1 MQTRRSKR
9 CRPAP
14 LILWSSRVANM
25 SEGRDDRAVFLLQ
38 LILVGVTWTN
48 SSNGFCNSRLSRFR
62 MSIHVSLQL
71 FIAIEVP

>member
-1 MQTRRSKR
+1 
-9 CRPAP
+9 
-14 LILWSSRVANM
+14 M